1 MIAVSDAFK
10 SYLAQDGRTFKMKLV
25 SGSREYGNT
34 DESHIDT
41 LKIESTLGGDNVGFG
56 NTGCAKLDVTIFDQ
70 SGVKIAGN
78 YLKVYIGADLNGVET
93 WEQLGEFKAEKPTV
107 QNGAITFVGYD
118 RMNET
123 GKTYT
128 SGISF
133 KNGDVTAQALWADMC
148 KQAVNDSVHCED
160 LPSDCKTVVISKDC
174 FSGNSIRVAM
184 GYLAAYLGC
193 NAVVNR
199 KGKFEMRPIQGS
211 VAEGIISPDTCETP
225 ETEEDDYQLG
235 YIICNLGEDEK
246 PLTEGT
252 GARGFSLVCPLMTT
266 ARLNTLANAYLYS
279 ENATSPIKFRVGSV
293 NVIKGDFRIEV
304 GDRLSYADGT
314 AEYVFPVMKQ
324 TFEFDGGIMNT
335 LESLGKTPEEES
347 GSVLSLEERLKKAVN
362 DKAYSAAK
370 SQTAVIRDFSKAIN
384 GALGLYETEITNANG
399 SKQTYLHNRKNISD
413 STYIATIN
421 AAGFAFATGEGC
433 WNGGSPTFTSGMTAA
448 GNAVMNTINTY
459 KITAGQILVTDLSA
473 FGATIGR
480 WTINDSEIKAT
491 SENYKVVLAN
501 YNNTADNSR
510 VLYCQKKDTEENTF
524 WLLRNGEIKVT
535 SGLIGGWRIG
545 SSYTG
550 ENGIFNTCGNYEIG
564 MKSSSTSTAA
574 AFYVRDKKNSKMPF
588 WVSNE
593 GVLSAT
599 GAKISGEITA
609 TSGSFTG
616 EIKATSG
623 EIAGIT
629 IASGYLK
636 YGTIGSNNSFAI
648 NPSGTT
654 TEYTVGGKTGDKW
667 ALMIG
672 SRFGVTSYGTI
683 YATNAKI
690 SGEITATS
698 GSFTGEIKATSG
710 EIAGITIASGYL
722 KYGTIGSNNSFAI
735 NPSGTTTEYTV
746 GGKTGDKWALMI
758 GSRFGVTS
766 YGTIYATNAKI
777 SGEITGAITSTGV
790 LGAEAILC
798 SGTYIGADMLL
809 SGNLTF
815 STVGSAIRFKTSA
828 TTTNIGIRY
837 ATVKSA
843 GCLAVG
849 IDSQNL
855 RLYGKAVYL
864 GATSTAVSSDAR
876 LKTEIA
882 AFTPVHEAFFKAL
895 RPRSYRYTEGT
906 SDRTHFG
913 FIAQDVKEAIE
924 SSGLTTQQ
932 AAVYVELESDR
943 DGFDGTE
950 CALRYDEFISL
961 NTHMIQ
967 KLYQEIDC
975 LKERMTQYESNVR

>member
-690 SGEITATS
+690 SGEIT
-698 GSFTGEIKATSG
+698 
-710 EIAGITIASGYL
+710 
-722 KYGTIGSNNSFAI
+722 
-735 NPSGTTTEYTV
+735 
-746 GGKTGDKWALMI
+746 
-758 GSRFGVTS
+758 
-766 YGTIYATNAKI
+766 
-777 SGEITGAITSTGV
+777 GAITSTGV